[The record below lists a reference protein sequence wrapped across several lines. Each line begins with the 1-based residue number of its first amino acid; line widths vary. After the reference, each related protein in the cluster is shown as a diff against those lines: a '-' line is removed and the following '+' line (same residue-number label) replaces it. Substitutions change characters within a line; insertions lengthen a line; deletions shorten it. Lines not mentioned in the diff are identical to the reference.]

1 MTLPEDSDSLNIR
14 QDIDGDGNQ
23 VIAKMTGDSKAVGS
37 GRDVIFEQHNHIYPV
52 KERTTFLFQL
62 PLSADDFTGR
72 QKELDLIYT
81 ALNKSGQSGTVV
93 ISAVSGMAGVGKSAL
108 AVYAA
113 HQMAERFPDAQLY
126 VNLQGA
132 DAKPTDPNDVLG
144 EWLRDLGMDG
154 AEIPM
159 AQAERE
165 KCYRSLLAG
174 KRVLILLDNA
184 HDAAQV
190 KPLLPGSG
198 KCAVILTSRRLLSEL
213 VGTQPIPLDPLEDE
227 DALKLLAKL
236 AGEERV
242 AAEPQAAE
250 EIVRLCGYLPL
261 AVRIAGGVLKGKR
274 HWGLGADY
282 LPRLADERGRLDEL
296 TQVQGE
302 DVRASFNLSYR
313 QLDEVERRLFGL
325 LGVLEGNFGLWLAAA
340 VSEMEVA
347 AAKESVERLI
357 DAQLVEIT
365 QQGRYQYH
373 DLMRLYARDWL
384 SADERQTVAENAFG
398 WYWGG
403 ANYFE
408 NAFDPQRRRK
418 VAAERYGEMAEKER
432 EDTFYQ
438 EALSW
443 FEVERPHLLAAFE
456 WGYAQK
462 RHSEIV
468 SFTGNLTL
476 FFQARSYWQ
485 DWVHTHELALVS
497 AKESD
502 DKRGESQTLNN
513 LGLVYRA
520 QGRWEEAI
528 AQYEQSLEIYR
539 SLGDR
544 HGEGQTLNNLGVV
557 YRSQGRWEDA
567 TAQYEQSLE
576 ICRSLG
582 DRHGEGQTLGNLG
595 VVYESQ
601 GRWEDAIAQYEQS
614 LEIYRSL
621 GDRHGEGQTLNNLG
635 LVYQSQGRWEDAI
648 ALYEQDLEIC
658 RSLGDRHGEGTT
670 LNNLGNVYQ
679 SQGRWE
685 DAIALYEQDLEI
697 CRSLGDRH
705 GEGQSLMGLGVVYR
719 SQGRWEDAI
728 AQYEQSLEIKRSLG
742 DRHGEGI
749 TLMNL
754 GNLYSARAQ
763 YAKAIEYWQAAQTK
777 LHPDSPE
784 AKQIAQKLQ
793 QPYPIRQMV
802 TGGLIW
808 LTVLAF
814 IIFNLLRGHWLIAA
828 LTLLAFAAFFA
839 YRLWKLRRGKR

>member
-23 VIAKMTGDSKAVGS
+23 VIAKMTGESKAGVG

-132 DAKPTDPNDVLG
+132 DAKPADPNDVLG

-236 AGEERV
+236 ADEERV

-261 AVRIAGGVLKGKR
+261 AVRIAGGVLKGKK
-274 HWGLGADY
+274 HWRLGADY
-282 LPRLADERGRLDEL
+282 LPRLADERGRLDAL
-296 TQVQGE
+296 KQVQGE
-302 DVRASFNLSYR
+302 DVRASFNLSYQ
-313 QLDEVERRLFGL
+313 QLDEAERRLFGL
-325 LGVLEGNFGLWLAAA
+325 LGALEGNFGLWLAAA

-357 DAQLVEIT
+357 DAQLVEVT

-384 SADERQTVAENAFG
+384 SVDERQTLAEKAFD

-408 NAFDPQRRRK
+408 NAFDPQRRRE
-418 VAAERYGEMAEKER
+418 VAAKRYSEMAEKER
-432 EDTFYQ
+432 EETFYQ

-456 WGYAQK
+456 WGYAHK

-468 SFTGNLTL
+468 SFAGNLWP

-485 DWVHTHELALVS
+485 DWVHTHELALVGARNS
-497 AKESD
+497 NN
-502 DKRGESQTLNN
+502 RQGESQTLNN
-513 LGLVYRA
+513 LGMVY
-520 QGRWEEAI
+520 Q
-528 AQYEQSLEIYR
+528 L
-539 SLGDR
+539 
-544 HGEGQTLNNLGVV
+544 
-557 YRSQGRWEDA
+557 
-567 TAQYEQSLE
+567 
-576 ICRSLG
+576 
-582 DRHGEGQTLGNLG
+582 
-595 VVYESQ
+595 Q

-614 LEIYRSL
+614 LEI
-621 GDRHGEGQTLNNLG
+621 
-635 LVYQSQGRWEDAI
+635 
-648 ALYEQDLEIC
+648 C
-658 RSLGDRHGEGTT
+658 RSLGNRHSEGLT
-670 LNNLGNVYQ
+670 L
-679 SQGRWE
+679 E
-685 DAIALYEQDLEI
+685 
-697 CRSLGDRH
+697 
-705 GEGQSLMGLGVVYR
+705 
-719 SQGRWEDAI
+719 
-728 AQYEQSLEIKRSLG
+728 
-742 DRHGEGI
+742 
-749 TLMNL
+749 NL
-754 GNLYSARAQ
+754 GNLHQARIQ
-763 YAKAIEYWQAAQTK
+763 PLKANEYWQEALTK

-784 AKQIAQKLQ
+784 AKRLTQQLNNPFSQISPKQ
-793 QPYPIRQMV
+793 
-802 TGGLIW
+802 
-808 LTVLAF
+808 LAIGCAPQLALLLF
-814 IIFNLLRGHWLIAA
+814 AAFNLLRGHWLIA
-828 LTLLAFAAFFA
+828 LLALLAIAAFHT
-839 YRLWKLRRGKR
+839 YRIWKLRRGNR